1 MRTYQKLMMLAAALL
16 TAGTVAVNAQDFYYD
31 DIYGESPKAKKKPAR
46 LHRPKPRLHHPPEM
60 WMNTTVADHTSLWPG
75 HPQ

>member
-31 DIYGESPKAKKKPAR
+31 DIYGESPKAKKKTVKAT
-46 LHRPKPRLHHPPEM
+46 LTEA
-60 WMNTTVADHTSLWPG
+60 TTSSSTRNVVEYNRR
-75 HPQ
+75 

>member
-31 DIYGESPKAKKKPAR
+31 DIYGESPKAKKKTG
-46 LHRPKPRLHHPPEM
+46 KD
-60 WMNTTVADHTSLWPG
+60 TTVADHTSLWPG